1 MNLFKNMKVRL
12 KLITS
17 FLIVI
22 IFMIILGVVNQSSLK
37 KIEQNAENMYNLNL
51 TSVNLIL
58 SLKGNLYQIKGDYLI
73 MITEDEKN
81 EIEKAKKNI
90 DDIVNEDNEYISQ
103 LDKIL
108 INQKEIGWEEFKEDL
123 NSYRTARK
131 AVTDAV
137 NADNKNE
144 AEKQYKA
151 IQAITEKMFNSLD
164 KVVKINLEDAKKA
177 SENNHI
183 TYIASNMSA
192 VIINLVGIIV
202 AVLLGILLSRGI
214 TRPLNKIKEFAENLA
229 LYDFSTPIVITRKDE
244 FGKTG
249 NSLNIAQENVKELV
263 KVIMN
268 NSHNISASS
277 QELSATVEEVS
288 ATIMNVNEA
297 INRMAASIE
306 VSSTATEEI
315 SASVEE
321 VDSGISELSNKAM
334 EGSHNSNEFKEK
346 ATKVK
351 GRSKKAVE
359 ETNKLYMEKQEKM
372 LKAMEEGKVVDN
384 IKIMAD
390 TIASI
395 SEQTNLL
402 ALNAAIEAARAGE
415 QGKGFAVVAEEVR
428 KLAEQSSEAVSA
440 IHDTIGK
447 VHGAFKNSIDNGSD
461 LLEFIN
467 KDVNTQLKAYG
478 ETGDN
483 YYDDS
488 DFVSKMSEEIAA
500 MAEQITASVSQVSE
514 TMQNVAKSSGELNE
528 QASVIKENMDET
540 ARAIDEIA
548 STAQG
553 QAELAQN
560 LNEVVQRFKI

>member
-1 MNLFKNMKVRL
+1 MNLLKNMKVRL

-22 IFMIILGVVNQSSLK
+22 IFMITLGVVNQSSLK

-58 SLKGNLYQIKGDYLI
+58 SLKGNLYQIKGDYLT
-73 MITEDEKN
+73 MINEDEKT

-90 DDIVNEDNEYISQ
+90 DSIVNEDNEYIAQ

-108 INQKEIGWEEFKEDL
+108 INQKEIGWEEFKDDL

-151 IQAITEKMFNSLD
+151 IQTITEKMFNSLD
-164 KVVKINLEDAKKA
+164 KVVKINLEDAKRT

-229 LYDFSTPIVITRKDE
+229 SYDFSTPIVITRKDE
-244 FGKTG
+244 FGQTG
-249 NSLNIAQENVKELV
+249 NSLNIAQKNVSELV

-277 QELSATVEEVS
+277 QELSATVEEIS

-297 INRMAASIE
+297 MNRMAASIKI
-306 VSSTATEEI
+306 SSTSTEEI

-334 EGSHNSNEFKEK
+334 EGSHNSNECKEK

-351 GRSKKAVE
+351 SRSKKAIE
-359 ETNKLYMEKQEKM
+359 ETNKLYIEKQEKM
-372 LKAMEEGKVVDN
+372 LKAIEEGKVVDN

-390 TIASI
+390 TIAAI

-440 IHDTIGK
+440 IHDTIESVQK
-447 VHGAFKNSIDNGSD
+447 AFKNSVDNGSD

-467 KDVNTQLKAYG
+467 KDVNKQLKAYG
-478 ETGDN
+478 QTGDN
-483 YYDDS
+483 YYNDS

-500 MAEQITASVSQVSE
+500 MSEQITASVNQVSE
-514 TMQNVAKSSGELNE
+514 TMQNVAKSSEELNE
-528 QASVIKENMDET
+528 EASVIKENMDET
-540 ARAIDEIA
+540 ARAMDEIA
-548 STAQG
+548 STAQS

-560 LNEVVQRFKI
+560 LNEMVQKFKI

>member
-1 MNLFKNMKVRL
+1 MFKNLKVRL
-12 KLITS
+12 KLISS

-37 KIEQNAENMYNLNL
+37 KIEKNAENMYNLNL

-58 SLKGNLYQIKGDYLI
+58 SLKGNLYQIKSDYLT
-73 MITEDEKN
+73 MITEDEKT

-90 DDIVNEDNEYISQ
+90 DDIVNADNEYIAQ

-108 INQKEIGWEEFKEDL
+108 INQKEIGWEEFKDDL
-123 NSYRTARK
+123 NLYRTARK

-151 IQAITEKMFNSLD
+151 IQAITEKMFSSLD
-164 KVVKINLEDAKKA
+164 KVVKINLEDAKNT

-183 TYIASNMSA
+183 TYITSNTSA
-192 VIINLVGIIV
+192 VGINMVGIIV
-202 AVLLGILLSRGI
+202 AIILGLLLSRVI
-214 TRPLNKIKEFAENLA
+214 IRPLNKIKEFAEKLA
-229 LYDFSTPIVITRKDE
+229 LYDFSTSIEITRKDE
-244 FGKTG
+244 FGQTG
-249 NSLNIAQENVKELV
+249 EALNIAQKNVRELV
-263 KVIMN
+263 KVIMG
-268 NSHNISASS
+268 NSNNISASS
-277 QELSATVEEVS
+277 QELSATVEEIS
-288 ATIMNVNEA
+288 ATIININESVNS
-297 INRMAASIE
+297 MADSIE
-306 VSSTATEEI
+306 ITSSATEEI

-321 VDSGISELSNKAM
+321 VDSGINELSNKAT

-346 ATKVK
+346 AIKAK
-351 GRSKKAVE
+351 SRSEKAVHD
-359 ETNKLYMEKQEKM
+359 TNKLYIEKQEKM
-372 LKAMEEGKVVDN
+372 LKAIEEGKVVDN

-415 QGKGFAVVAEEVR
+415 QGRGFAVVAEEVR

-440 IHDTIGK
+440 IHDTIEQVQK
-447 VHGAFKNSIDNGSD
+447 AFKSSVDNASD

-467 KDVNTQLKAYG
+467 NDVNRQLKSYG
-478 ETGDN
+478 KTGED

-500 MAEQITASVSQVSE
+500 MSEQIAASVNQVSE
-514 TMQNVAKSSGELNE
+514 TMQNVAHSSGELNE
-528 QASVIKENMDET
+528 KSSVIKENMDE
-540 ARAIDEIA
+540 AAKAIDEIA
-548 STAQG
+548 STAQK

-560 LNEVVQRFKI
+560 LNEVVQKFKI